1 MNLVSA
7 NCATASVSPSLN
19 QCFHRTLKVFRGPRP
34 CPITSANM
42 QERGFIVKASAQ
54 ALESVHALSEDYK
67 PTIED
72 DQTVTTQQ

>member
-1 MNLVSA
+1 MNLVRTS
-7 NCATASVSPSLN
+7 CTTTSDSLSLN
-19 QCFHRTLKVFRGPRP
+19 QRFHRTLEVFQTPRP
-34 CPITSANM
+34 YPTMTADI

-72 DQTVTTQQ
+72 DQTVTTQR